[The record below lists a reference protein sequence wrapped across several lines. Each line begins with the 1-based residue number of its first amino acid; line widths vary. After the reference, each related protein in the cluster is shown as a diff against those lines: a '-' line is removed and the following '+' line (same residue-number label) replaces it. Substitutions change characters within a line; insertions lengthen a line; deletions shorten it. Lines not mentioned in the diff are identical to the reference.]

1 MCSINLPR
9 ALKILQVFF
18 IIDSLHVEV
27 LSIVHLQRFLG
38 PLVLQVFD
46 IHRLSVYWTKY
57 KTNEYLSLFW
67 RTTQSWSLQVWIL
80 IAYRRVEKQKFTSI
94 LQNFSWFA
102 RPRMAPKAQVS
113 STKLLSPLWVVWSQ
127 FTIIWRDEQNQV
139 LRRPNSI
146 IYLFTCIRTFP
157 SPKMQSKCEN
167 LMK

>member
-102 RPRMAPKAQVS
+102 RWRMAPKAQVS
-113 STKLLSPLWVVWSQ
+113 STKLIIEEWRNKNSQVSSKTSPDLQGQEWPPKPKCHQLSCFPLCGLCGPSSQ
-127 FTIIWRDEQNQV
+127 
-139 LRRPNSI
+139 
-146 IYLFTCIRTFP
+146 
-157 SPKMQSKCEN
+157 
-167 LMK
+167 